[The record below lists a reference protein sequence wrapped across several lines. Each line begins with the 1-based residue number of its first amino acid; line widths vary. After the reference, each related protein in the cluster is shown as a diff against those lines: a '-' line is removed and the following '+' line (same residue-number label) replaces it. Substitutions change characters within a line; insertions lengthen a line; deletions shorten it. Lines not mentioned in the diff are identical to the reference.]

1 MRLACILVAS
11 VCASASAEVLATPMR
26 VMVTGAGGRTGALVF
41 EKLRARPE
49 AFAPVGLVRSKK
61 AAARLQKAGATS
73 AQTIRSDVMSYGE
86 MTWAMAGARV
96 DALVICTSAV
106 PIIKKRSIVK
116 MMVKKLLRRP
126 AGRPE
131 FRFPPN
137 GTPEEV
143 DYYGLLAQVAAAK
156 AAGVKHV
163 VLCSSMGGTDRAN
176 FLNTIGVR
184 PSDGT
189 GGEILLWKRKGEKAL
204 KASGL
209 AYTIV
214 HPGGLLDEAGGKRR
228 IVAAVDDTLL
238 KRTVRSIPRADV
250 AEVLVQALTCDK
262 ARNCAFDIVSDPAG
276 EGEPT
281 TDFKAFY
288 GEIARGPAYDY
299 AMDPGEPKAAF
310 PNGLPA
316 KK

>member
-1 MRLACILVAS
+1 
-11 VCASASAEVLATPMR
+11 MR

-41 EKLRARPE
+41 EKLAARPE
-49 AFAPVGLVRSKK
+49 AFSPVGLVRSKK
-61 AAARLQKAGATS
+61 AAQRLQKAGATK

-86 MTWAMAGARV
+86 MTWAMADARV
-96 DALVICTSAV
+96 DALIICTSAV
-106 PIIKKRSIVK
+106 PIIKKRSLVK
-116 MMVKKLLRRP
+116 MMLKKLVRQP
-126 AGRPE
+126 PGRPE

-143 DYYGLLAQVAAAK
+143 DYYGLLAQVEAAK

-163 VLCSSMGGTDRAN
+163 ILCSSMGGTDRSN
-176 FLNTIGVR
+176 FLNTIGVQ
-184 PSDGT
+184 SDGT

-204 KASGL
+204 KASGVP
-209 AYTIV
+209 YTIV

-250 AEVLVQALTCDK
+250 AEVLVQALTCEQ
-262 ARNCAFDIVSDPAG
+262 ARNCAFDIISDPVG

-299 AMDPGEPKAAF
+299 GKDPGEPKAAF
-310 PNGLPA
+310 PNGLPV